1 MLFFAFRK
9 KLLSKK
15 FLGRGDGKKNAS
27 HSLLYATC
35 AVSEIDISRAAQVVH
50 SSFKLAVSC
59 KFDFFLLRVS
69 DLSHIRG

>member
-1 MLFFAFRK
+1 MLRIF
-9 KLLSKK
+9 LSLQYSG
-15 FLGRGDGKKNAS
+15 FKKNAS

-59 KFDFFLLRVS
+59 KFDFFLLTVS
-69 DLSHIRG
+69 GLSHIKE